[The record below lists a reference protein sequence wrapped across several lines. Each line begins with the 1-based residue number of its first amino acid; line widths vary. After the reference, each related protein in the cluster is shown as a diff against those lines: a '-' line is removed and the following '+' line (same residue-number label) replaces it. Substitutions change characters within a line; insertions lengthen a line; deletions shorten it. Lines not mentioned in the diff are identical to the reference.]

1 MNRLIFAPL
10 LLFPLAACGQPAA
23 KIEATDAWARATVA
37 EQTSA
42 AVFMTIASPTGDRL
56 VGAATPVAG
65 ETDLMTMNSDD
76 GAMAMAYVKDIA
88 LPANQPVSLD
98 PSGLHVW
105 LAELKQP
112 LKAGEQQVTVSIIAP
127 AASPPMADMPM

>member
-10 LLFPLAACGQPAA
+10 LPFALAACGQPAPE
-23 KIEATDAWARATVA
+23 ISVTDAWARATVA

-65 ETDLMTMNSDD
+65 ETDLMTMSTED
-76 GAMAMAYVKDIA
+76 GAMAM
-88 LPANQPVSLD
+88 SL
-98 PSGLHVW
+98 
-105 LAELKQP
+105 
-112 LKAGEQQVTVSIIAP
+112 T
-127 AASPPMADMPM
+127 